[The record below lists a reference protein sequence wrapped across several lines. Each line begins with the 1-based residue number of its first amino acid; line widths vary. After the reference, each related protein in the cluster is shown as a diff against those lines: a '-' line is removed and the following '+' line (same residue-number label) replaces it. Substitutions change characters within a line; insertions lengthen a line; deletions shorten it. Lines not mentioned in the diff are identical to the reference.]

1 MKKQCTIKFWNAGN
15 IVANFMTLT
24 IGFHNNVH
32 QWSLKISETVD
43 ETLTFCVST
52 LSFEFITYIT
62 FTYLNNFKQK
72 LPAGFDVASKLISG
86 MICSGS
92 HPMISNLKHF
102 SADPIHRTS
111 VEANIL
117 TNLEVTNV
125 LKLWVWIM
133 FTLSWRS
140 SA

>member
-1 MKKQCTIKFWNAGN
+1 MELLSRG
-15 IVANFMTLT
+15 
-24 IGFHNNVH
+24 
-32 QWSLKISETVD
+32 TV
-43 ETLTFCVST
+43 LLSVST
-52 LSFEFITYIT
+52 LSFEFITYI
-62 FTYLNNFKQK
+62 TYLNNFKQK

-125 LKLWVWIM
+125 LKL
-133 FTLSWRS
+133 
-140 SA
+140 